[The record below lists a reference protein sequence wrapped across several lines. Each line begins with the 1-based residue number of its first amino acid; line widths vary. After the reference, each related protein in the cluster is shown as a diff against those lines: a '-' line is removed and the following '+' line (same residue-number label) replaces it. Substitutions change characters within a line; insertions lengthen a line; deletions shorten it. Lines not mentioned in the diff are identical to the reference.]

1 MNLLRKWNKTSKKE
15 SSHTSTYKMEY
26 CDINKIGFMF
36 QKGGLG
42 MFSWRNVMMGP
53 LRAMVVQNAP

>member
-1 MNLLRKWNKTSKKE
+1 MD
-15 SSHTSTYKMEY
+15 Y
-26 CDINKIGFMF
+26 CGISKIGFMF

>member
-1 MNLLRKWNKTSKKE
+1 
-15 SSHTSTYKMEY
+15 
-26 CDINKIGFMF
+26 MF

-42 MFSWRNVMMGP
+42 MCFWKSVMMGP